1 MKISP
6 LNYLILAI
14 CAFFIYILSAAG
26 LMDFG
31 AWGRA
36 LGRLGVFTA
45 DLFPPR
51 MDILPSVSKAL
62 WETIQIAFAGTI
74 IGFILSL
81 PLAYLGNHVL
91 FSSRVI
97 LPVRWLLG
105 AVRTV
110 PSIVFGIICVV
121 AFGLGQA
128 AGIMAVGLYTVGYLG
143 KMYYEAFEAV
153 DREVIEAV
161 RSTGCRRLQLFRFA
175 ILPEAGNAIIS
186 QLLFMFEYNI
196 RASTIMGFV
205 GAGGIG
211 YYMIG
216 YVQMLQYKHLA
227 TSLLATLVV
236 VMLVDFLSQKVR
248 ARFLGVS
255 SRK

>member
-1 MKISP
+1 MKIRPSQ
-6 LNYLILAI
+6 YIVISIA
-14 CAFFIYILSAAG
+14 AFFAYVLFAAG
-26 LMDFG
+26 LLDVG
-31 AWGRA
+31 AWGKA
-36 LGRLGVFTA
+36 LGRLGIFCA

-51 MDILPSVSKAL
+51 MDILPNISKAL

-81 PLAYLGNHVL
+81 PLAYLGNQVL
-91 FSSRVI
+91 FSSRTTSVI
-97 LPVRWLLG
+97 RWFLG

-110 PSIVFGIICVV
+110 PSIVFGIIFVV

-161 RSTGCRRLQLFRFA
+161 RSTKCRRLQLFRFA

-211 YYMIG
+211 YYMMG
-216 YVQMLQYKHLA
+216 YVQMLQYRHLA

-236 VMLVDFLSQKVR
+236 VMMVDFLSQQIR
-248 ARFLGVS
+248 TRWLGLE
-255 SRK
+255 RR